1 MSEISLSNPIVMKM
15 ILRRIELALQKYFE
29 SREKQMIQ
37 EQAPVPQEE
46 WLDNLQVID
55 LLRISPRSFY
65 RLVKV
70 SNWKVKQI
78 GGRKYYLKSSVLE
91 SQ

>member
-1 MSEISLSNPIVMKM
+1 MKM